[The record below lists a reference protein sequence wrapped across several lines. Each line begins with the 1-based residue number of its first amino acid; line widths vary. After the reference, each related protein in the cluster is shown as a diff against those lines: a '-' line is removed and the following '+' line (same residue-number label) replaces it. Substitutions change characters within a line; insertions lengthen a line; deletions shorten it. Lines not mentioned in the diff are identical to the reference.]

1 LRTAGSHATVEVA
14 VPHRRSGR
22 TGEDECV
29 VLLPHELAEVLCY
42 FGVEQRGE
50 RHDALSSAGL
60 GRAEGVAAAELL
72 YQLPRNADLT
82 RRCVDIASPQ
92 RGQLSPPQAS
102 ENGSLCNRSR
112 PDSVL

>member
-1 LRTAGSHATVEVA
+1 M
-14 VPHRRSGR
+14 VPSKQR
-22 TGEDECV
+22 V
-29 VLLPHELAEVLCY
+29 PHELAEVLCH

-50 RHDALSSAGL
+50 RHDALSGAGL

-72 YQLPRNADLT
+72 DQLPRNANLT
-82 RRCVDIASPQ
+82 RRRVDVASPE
-92 RGQLSPPQAS
+92 RGQLSPPKAS